1 MTRKRRS
8 GGHGGGGGGGGGLER
23 LPDSIIYEILERADL
38 ETLCSAACVSDTIR
52 SSVYRVLSSLPTL
65 DLSSF
70 SPDVETLDCI
80 LNRFGGGLRSL
91 TVDCLRL
98 HDSSFVTNLL
108 GEQIQELNLF
118 KGSFLSHEVLA
129 SIGRTC
135 PNLRV
140 LVLELAGGDSPEMFK
155 RNLTHMLNSCSWLES
170 LCIKIRGTELD
181 ANGFQSM
188 KLSLPKTV
196 KVLKLQPLLIQDAI
210 HFIRE
215 LRDDNIFL
223 QNSTRLSIPVCPVSP
238 GFALQSLS
246 LVLDIISDEL
256 VISITKSLPF
266 LVELD
271 LEDRPI
277 EQPQLPYDLT
287 NSGLQTLGTCQHLTG
302 LSLVRNRQNH
312 PVSFKAVNDMGM
324 FLLSVCCRGLQSVT
338 FGGFSKISDAG
349 FAAILQSCND
359 LKKFEVR
366 NGSLLSDLAIH
377 DIKEAPCSLV
387 DVKLWSCS
395 LITSESIDELAS
407 SNDLEVLDLSGCR
420 SIGDSCFGS
429 ISSLHTLTT
438 LNLGGADVTDVGLA
452 NIGRGNSPITRLCLR
467 SCKRITDRGIYLLL
481 NGGGTISKTLSAL
494 DVGYL
499 PGISDEAI
507 FTIAMV
513 ARSVTELCIR
523 YCFFVT
529 DASLKALASGRRLED
544 GEKLIRRLDLFRC
557 HGLSVK
563 ALGLLKK
570 PLFRGL
576 QWLGVGDT
584 HLTSKGENLLTQIC
598 KERPWLT
605 VCRDGCEM
613 GCHDG
618 WQFHKFDCR

>member
-155 RNLTHMLNSCSWLES
+155 RNLTHMLNSCSWLE
-170 LCIKIRGTELD
+170 
-181 ANGFQSM
+181 
-188 KLSLPKTV
+188 
-196 KVLKLQPLLIQDAI
+196 
-210 HFIRE
+210 
-215 LRDDNIFL
+215 
-223 QNSTRLSIPVCPVSP
+223 NSTRLSIPVCPVSP

-467 SCKRITDRGIYLLL
+467 SCKSITDRGIYLLL

-557 HGLSVK
+557 HGLPVK

>member
-8 GGHGGGGGGGGGLER
+8 GGHGGGGGGGGGGGLER
-23 LPDSIIYEILERADL
+23 LPDSIIYEILEKADL

-52 SSVYRVLSSLPTL
+52 SSVYHVLSSLPTL

-80 LNRFGGGLRSL
+80 LNRFGGGLRSV

-98 HDSSFVTNLL
+98 HDSSFVTNFL

-118 KGSFLSHEVLA
+118 KGSFLSHQVLA

-155 RNLTHMLNSCSWLES
+155 RNLTHMLNSCSCLE
-170 LCIKIRGTELD
+170 
-181 ANGFQSM
+181 
-188 KLSLPKTV
+188 
-196 KVLKLQPLLIQDAI
+196 
-210 HFIRE
+210 
-215 LRDDNIFL
+215 
-223 QNSTRLSIPVCPVSP
+223 NSTRLSIPVCPVSP

-420 SIGDSCFGS
+420 SIGDACFGS

-452 NIGRGNSPITRLCLR
+452 NIGRGNSPITR
-467 SCKRITDRGIYLLL
+467 
-481 NGGGTISKTLSAL
+481 TISKTLSAL

-584 HLTSKGENLLTQIC
+584 HLTNKGENLLTQIC

-618 WQFHKFDCR
+618 WQFHKFDCH

>member
-155 RNLTHMLNSCSWLES
+155 RNLTHMLNSCSWLE
-170 LCIKIRGTELD
+170 
-181 ANGFQSM
+181 
-188 KLSLPKTV
+188 
-196 KVLKLQPLLIQDAI
+196 
-210 HFIRE
+210 
-215 LRDDNIFL
+215 
-223 QNSTRLSIPVCPVSP
+223 NSTRLSIPVCPVSP

>member
-8 GGHGGGGGGGGGLER
+8 GGHGGGGGGGLER

-377 DIKEAPCSLV
+377 DMKEAPCSLV

-407 SNDLEVLDLSGCR
+407 SNDLEVALML
-420 SIGDSCFGS
+420 
-429 ISSLHTLTT
+429 LML
-438 LNLGGADVTDVGLA
+438 VWP
-452 NIGRGNSPITRLCLR
+452 GRGNSPITRLCLR

-481 NGGGTISKTLSAL
+481 NGGGTINKTLSAL